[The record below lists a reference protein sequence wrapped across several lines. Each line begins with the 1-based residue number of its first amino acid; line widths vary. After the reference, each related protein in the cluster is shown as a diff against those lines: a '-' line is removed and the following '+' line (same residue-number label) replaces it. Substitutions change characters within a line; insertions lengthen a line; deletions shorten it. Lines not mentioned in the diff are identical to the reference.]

1 MEASPKSGASVEAG
15 QTIVLTAADG
25 AEIYYTMSTDGT
37 EPADP
42 DVTEESQKYT
52 APIEIEKTP
61 ETDKPVIIK
70 AVAHI
75 PAAGVEEAQTGEVV
89 TFTYKAPM
97 NLGDYTL
104 YFGQLHAHTNLSDG
118 TGTVEQAF
126 DHASKVDNLDFLA
139 LTDHSNSFDNDANVH
154 LDSENAEELSE
165 EWEEGRSGARNITER
180 ENGTFVGLYGFE
192 MTWSG
197 GAPGHINTFNSDGF
211 ESRNCAP
218 YKKGDNYD
226 VLQAYFDTLNENPE
240 TISQFNHPGDTFGD
254 FMDFSLYDPVVDNQ
268 ITLIEVGNGEGAI
281 GSSGYFPS
289 YSYYT
294 RALDKGWH
302 VAPTNN
308 QDNHKGNWGDS
319 NTARSVVLATDLS
332 EEAIY
337 DAMKNYR
344 VYATEDNDLS
354 ILYSLNGNAMGSILD
369 DQESV
374 NIEVSI
380 SDPTDTAGST
390 KVEVIVNGG
399 QTLAEQTFEGGS
411 ADISFDNLPA
421 TYGYYYLRITQAD
434 KNIAVTAPV
443 WVGESLNAGVS
454 KTSSSVALPIKGDE
468 ISISSQIYNNLSDNM
483 QVTSLTYTMEGQA
496 EPFHTADVSSIGSN
510 GVVAPRTSYSYE
522 FPYMADQAGGFN
534 INVQMKAIINGEEFT
549 FTDVLKLSV
558 SDPAIA
564 TKVLIDGTHY
574 NDYVNGYYS
583 GNMTNFIN
591 MGTAD
596 NIQVKIAQPGETITA
611 ETLSDVSLFVI
622 SAPLKYTSDYTG
634 EAKVSVFENEFVNLV
649 RDYVQEGGTVIVCGL
664 ADYQD
669 ANSGSPHTTYEQVNK
684 LLEAIGATMRVNDDE
699 LIDQDDNGGQPY
711 RLYFDDFNT
720 GSTDPVVQE
729 VLKGVVDSGLR
740 YSSYSGCSVAVGN
753 GEAIVYGHD
762 TTYSINSKNPAQGH
776 NKPVLSYSDLYDSE
790 SAVVQKGDVVA
801 MATEPVGEGRVFL
814 SGTVFCSNF
823 EVAAE
828 DQVSYSNGII
838 AQNILNMVKKEPV
851 ISTIE
856 EARAGTDGQV
866 FTVVGTVA
874 NGTAET
880 GNAFFNTIYIQDD
893 AGNGINVFPIDDNNI
908 RRGDQ
913 VMITGSIS
921 EYIGDKQLSAINV
934 TVLEGSKEVI
944 ISDATTKEA
953 DDYEANFGKLV
964 RVEGVVQSVKLAN
977 GIVESIELQDES
989 GQSCRVFIDGYIDYS
1004 DDASPELEGFVK
1016 EGATISAVG
1025 FVSHDAEGNRL
1036 RVRDRS
1042 EIKAEEQSPVSES
1055 YDVIFALTNGAAD
1068 GVLKAEGGK
1077 DYAATLK
1084 PADGYAL
1091 PETVK
1096 VIVGDAELPSEGY
1109 SYNAVTGELMIY
1121 GAYITGDI
1129 QILAEFI
1136 KEPSEEPGDT
1146 EQPGD
1151 TETPDDTEKPG
1162 ESENPDGETPSE
1174 VPETGDAANIAVWL
1188 LVFAASGIL
1197 VILTLFKRK
1206 GTAK

>member
-1 MEASPKSGASVEAG
+1 MGEKKKITVFRVFQAAQCGSAKYVLGVLCSAVSILCTAVPFYTVYRIVRIFLEASLHQAVVDPSQAWFWVGMTLASIAAGILLSVAGSVICHDCAFRALYDLRMRILGHMGKLNLGFFAGGQSGAV
-15 QTIVLTAADG
+15 QK
-25 AEIYYTMSTDGT
+25 TMSDN
-37 EPADP
+37 
-42 DVTEESQKYT
+42 
-52 APIEIEKTP
+52 IEK
-61 ETDKPVIIK
+61 
-70 AVAHI
+70 
-75 PAAGVEEAQTGEVV
+75 
-89 TFTYKAPM
+89 
-97 NLGDYTL
+97 
-104 YFGQLHAHTNLSDG
+104 
-118 TGTVEQAF
+118 
-126 DHASKVDNLDFLA
+126 
-139 LTDHSNSFDNDANVH
+139 
-154 LDSENAEELSE
+154 
-165 EWEEGRSGARNITER
+165 
-180 ENGTFVGLYGFE
+180 
-192 MTWSG
+192 
-197 GAPGHINTFNSDGF
+197 
-211 ESRNCAP
+211 
-218 YKKGDNYD
+218 
-226 VLQAYFDTLNENPE
+226 
-240 TISQFNHPGDTFGD
+240 
-254 FMDFSLYDPVVDNQ
+254 
-268 ITLIEVGNGEGAI
+268 
-281 GSSGYFPS
+281 
-289 YSYYT
+289 
-294 RALDKGWH
+294 
-302 VAPTNN
+302 
-308 QDNHKGNWGDS
+308 
-319 NTARSVVLATDLS
+319 
-332 EEAIY
+332 
-337 DAMKNYR
+337 
-344 VYATEDNDLS
+344 
-354 ILYSLNGNAMGSILD
+354 
-369 DQESV
+369 
-374 NIEVSI
+374 
-380 SDPTDTAGST
+380 
-390 KVEVIVNGG
+390 
-399 QTLAEQTFEGGS
+399 
-411 ADISFDNLPA
+411 
-421 TYGYYYLRITQAD
+421 
-434 KNIAVTAPV
+434 
-443 WVGESLNAGVS
+443 
-454 KTSSSVALPIKGDE
+454 
-468 ISISSQIYNNLSDNM
+468 
-483 QVTSLTYTMEGQA
+483 MEGIMLNR
-496 EPFHTADVSSIGSN
+496 PLYHN
-510 GVVAPRTSYSYE
+510 L
-522 FPYMADQAGGFN
+522 
-534 INVQMKAIINGEEFT
+534 MK
-549 FTDVLKLSV
+549 
-558 SDPAIA
+558 
-564 TKVLIDGTHY
+564 H
-574 NDYVNGYYS
+574 
-583 GNMTNFIN
+583 
-591 MGTAD
+591 
-596 NIQVKIAQPGETITA
+596 
-611 ETLSDVSLFVI
+611 
-622 SAPLKYTSDYTG
+622 
-634 EAKVSVFENEFVNLV
+634 
-649 RDYVQEGGTVIVCGL
+649 
-664 ADYQD
+664 
-669 ANSGSPHTTYEQVNK
+669 
-684 LLEAIGATMRVNDDE
+684 DE
-699 LIDQDDNGGQPY
+699 Y

-893 AGNGINVFPIDDNNI
+893 AGNGINVFLIDDNNI